1 LKNYWP
7 SAVTNLLDE
16 QIAMIKNVLDASA
29 VLAVLNGERGE
40 KKVIPLLSES
50 AVSSVNLTEV
60 AAKLL
65 ETGMDEASARL
76 AVSVLGIGEIIDFTK
91 DLAWEAARLRPLTK
105 QYGLSLGDRAC
116 LALAIKLKVSA
127 VTADKEWSKL
137 KLCRVIVIR

>member
-1 LKNYWP
+1 
-7 SAVTNLLDE
+7 
-16 QIAMIKNVLDASA
+16 MIKNILDASA
-29 VLAVLNGERGE
+29 VLAVLNGEPGQ
-40 KKVIPLLSES
+40 KKVVPLLTES

-65 ETGMDEASARL
+65 EAGMDEARARL
-76 AVSVLGIGEIIDFTK
+76 AVSVLGIGEIVDFTE
-91 DLAWEAARLRPLTK
+91 DLAWEAAGLRPLTK

-116 LALAIKLKVSA
+116 LALAIKLKIPA

>member
-1 LKNYWP
+1 
-7 SAVTNLLDE
+7 
-16 QIAMIKNVLDASA
+16 MIKNVLDASA

-40 KKVIPLLSES
+40 KKVVPLLAES
-50 AVSSVNLTEV
+50 AISTVNLTEV

-65 ETGMDEASARL
+65 EAGMDDASAQL
-76 AVSVLGIGEIIDFTK
+76 AVAVLGIGEIAEFTE

-127 VTADKEWSKL
+127 VTADKEWSRL

>member
-1 LKNYWP
+1 
-7 SAVTNLLDE
+7 
-16 QIAMIKNVLDASA
+16 MIKNILDASA

-40 KKVIPLLSES
+40 KKVIPILVES
-50 AVSSVNLTEV
+50 AISSVNLTEV

-65 ETGMDEASARL
+65 ETGMNEAGAQL
-76 AVSVLGIGEIIDFTK
+76 AVSILGIGEIVDFTE

-116 LALAIKLKVSA
+116 LALAIKLKIPA

-137 KLCRVIVIR
+137 KLCKVTVIR

>member
-1 LKNYWP
+1 
-7 SAVTNLLDE
+7 
-16 QIAMIKNVLDASA
+16 MIKNVLDASA

-40 KKVIPLLSES
+40 KKVIPILAES
-50 AVSSVNLTEV
+50 AVSTVNLTEV

-65 ETGMDEASARL
+65 EAGMGEADARL
-76 AVSVLGIGEIIDFTK
+76 AVSVLGIGEIVDFTE

-116 LALAIKLKVSA
+116 LALAIKLKVHA

-137 KLCRVIVIR
+137 KLCKVIVIR